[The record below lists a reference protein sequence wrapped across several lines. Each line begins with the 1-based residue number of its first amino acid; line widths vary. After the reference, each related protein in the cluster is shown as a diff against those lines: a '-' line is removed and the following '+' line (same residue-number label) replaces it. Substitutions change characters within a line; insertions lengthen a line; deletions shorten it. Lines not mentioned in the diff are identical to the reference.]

1 MVPCLSGTNG
11 NLNGMEGK
19 NATFSSISFLYGTLV
34 NGVEWRLNGEKFA
47 VQPNRS
53 PFSLP
58 LKMNG
63 VEWRPSPFANQTG
76 RKSHPQFSA
85 CGGLRF
91 SSVTQ
96 FLSSIDLLP
105 SAHLLSSTQSRFS
118 FRSCEFAV
126 YGILSSYLQMITR

>member
-1 MVPCLSGTNG
+1 MIAVVMIAVIWNLHVVMVPCLSGTNR

-19 NATFSSISFLYGTLV
+19 NAAFSSISFLYGTLV

-76 RKSHPQFSA
+76 RYSISPGNGVWAADFS
-85 CGGLRF
+85 GGAPLF
-91 SSVTQ
+91 
-96 FLSSIDLLP
+96 
-105 SAHLLSSTQSRFS
+105 
-118 FRSCEFAV
+118 
-126 YGILSSYLQMITR
+126 